1 MLGEFVMN
9 QNNNNKDPKKPTE
22 EELRALLKDLKN
34 KKNGRGVPLSLGFL
48 LHRNYLI
55 HLLLSLLIN
64 FLLSAVVIGLA
75 SGINQ
80 PLMKISFPGY
90 VLAIVLLTLIE
101 NVVKMLMFKYLT
113 RIMIL
118 SIGILNVLV
127 QIIILY
133 GISKIVTQGFEFNG
147 IEQLIVFAFIFSILR
162 VTLSNYIRKWLYKE
176 RLIIFGG
183 KHK

>member
-1 MLGEFVMN
+1 MLGECVMSS
-9 QNNNNKDPKKPTE
+9 NNDNKDPKKPTE
-22 EELRALLKDLKN
+22 EELRALLKELKN
-34 KKNGRGVPLSLGFL
+34 RKNGKGVPLSLGFL
-48 LHRNYLI
+48 LHRRYSI
-55 HLLLSLLIN
+55 HLLLSMAIN
-64 FLLSAVVIGLA
+64 LLLSAVVIGLA

-80 PLMKISFPGY
+80 PLMEISFPGFA
-90 VLAIVLLTLIE
+90 LAIVLLTLIE

-113 RIMIL
+113 RLMIL

-133 GISKIVTQGFEFNG
+133 GISLIVSQGFEFNG
-147 IEQLIVFAFIFSILR
+147 IEHLIVFAFIFSILR
-162 VTLSNYIRKWLYKE
+162 VILSNYIRKWLYKE

>member
-1 MLGEFVMN
+1 MN

-22 EELRALLKDLKN
+22 EELRKLLEDLKN
-34 KKNGRGVPLSLGFL
+34 KKHGKGVPLSLGFL

-55 HLLLSLLIN
+55 HLLLSLGIN
-64 FLLSAVVIGLA
+64 FVLSAVVIGLA

-80 PLMKISFPGY
+80 PLMQIDFPGY

-101 NVVKMLMFKYLT
+101 NVIKMLLFKYLT

-118 SIGILNVLV
+118 SMGLLSVFV

-133 GISKIVTQGFEFNG
+133 IISLIVSTGFEFNG
-147 IEQLIVFAFIFSILR
+147 IEHMIVFAFVFSILR
-162 VTLSNYIRKWLYKE
+162 VILSNYIRKWLYRE
-176 RLIIFGG
+176 HLIIFGG
-183 KHK
+183 KRKWS